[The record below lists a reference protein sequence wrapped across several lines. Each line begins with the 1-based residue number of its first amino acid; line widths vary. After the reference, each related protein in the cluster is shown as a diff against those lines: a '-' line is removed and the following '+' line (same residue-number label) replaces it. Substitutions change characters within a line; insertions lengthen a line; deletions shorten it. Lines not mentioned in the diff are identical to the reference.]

1 MGEKNRLSFDLDKA
15 LDIVDQDK
23 EFLKELMEIFN
34 SDYPKKVSA
43 IYQAIKEKD
52 FKTLNVIAHGLKG
65 AAGNLFLTKIYELAL
80 ELEKRGEENKI
91 EGAEEI
97 YKELEKELE
106 KFKEFISQPG
116 WEEKNEDIIGRRY

>member
-1 MGEKNRLSFDLDKA
+1 MMEEKNKLSFDLDKA

-34 SDYPKKVSA
+34 SDYPQKLTA

-52 FKTLNVIAHGLKG
+52 FKTLNESAHGLKG
-65 AAGNLFLTKIYELAL
+65 AAGNLFLTKVYELTL
-80 ELEKRGEENKI
+80 ELEKRGKENKI

-97 YKELEKELE
+97 YKELEEELE
-106 KFKEFISQPG
+106 QFKKFVSQPE
-116 WEEKNEDIIGRRY
+116 WWKR

>member
-1 MGEKNRLSFDLDKA
+1 MMEEKNKLSFDLDKA

-34 SDYPKKVSA
+34 SDYPKKLSA

-52 FKTLNVIAHGLKG
+52 FKTLNEIAHGLKG
-65 AAGNLFLTKIYELAL
+65 AAGNLFLTKAYELSL
-80 ELEKRGEENKI
+80 ELEKRGKENKI

-97 YKELEKELE
+97 YKELEEELE
-106 KFKEFISQPG
+106 QFKKFVSQPE
-116 WEEKNEDIIGRRY
+116 WWKR

>member
-1 MGEKNRLSFDLDKA
+1 MMEEKNKLSFDLDKA

-34 SDYPKKVSA
+34 SDYPKKLSA

-52 FKTLNVIAHGLKG
+52 FKTLNEIAHGLKG
-65 AAGNLFLTKIYELAL
+65 AAGNLFLTKVYELTL
-80 ELEKRGEENKI
+80 ELEKRGKENKI

-106 KFKEFISQPG
+106 QFKKFVSQPE
-116 WEEKNEDIIGRRY
+116 WWKR